1 MEKRPHERRVEVLA
15 GHLAA
20 NAAAAAV
27 DPGSLPLPPVVP
39 LREGVFFP
47 TFAHML
53 EDAAAATAQN
63 GGLFTYEIFGGRRI
77 TIVADPSLYEVVF
90 DVGEYAGNEEV
101 GDAVAMEMDKI
112 AYAWFGIPRECGPHT
127 RDGLNVVRKIFSQSS
142 TGGHLN
148 DRVAAQLAA
157 ALAAM
162 PDAGE
167 TDLFDLG
174 AATFF
179 PVNAELFGSETISP
193 ARCPHAR
200 QLFEQ
205 FDADLPAIT
214 GGMPKSA
221 AHLAAGEEIT
231 ALFTDAIRRGVHQQQ
246 QQQQQQQQKQQQ
258 EQQQQQQQQQQGEGE
273 GGGSVEGAVMRARV
287 GVLPEGFP
295 DATKGR
301 FMLSIFWAAQANTLP
316 MTFWML
322 AEVIR
327 SPRIL
332 AKVREEVLEGP
343 FAAMPDAAGHYD
355 VGVGTLPY
363 VRACLK
369 ETLRMKVAILTHRK
383 LSRDCT
389 ITTATGARFRMLEGD
404 MISVASYLRHYDE
417 ALYPQPHEFR
427 PERWLEPGCKSP
439 LDSMGDDYWYPF
451 SKGRYSCSGKFLAM
465 LEIPTLLALLVR
477 EFETLELRPDTPMP
491 EGNWDQVLA
500 AVLPTGSC
508 TVRFARGK
516 SAPGVI

>member
-1 MEKRPHERRVEVLA
+1 MEKCPHERRVEVLA

-20 NAAAAAV
+20 HATAAAAAAAAAAV
-27 DPGSLPLPPVVP
+27 DPGGSLPLPPVVA

-127 RDGLNVVRKIFSQSS
+127 RDGLNAVRKIFSQSS

-179 PVNAELFGSETISP
+179 PVNAELFGPETISP

-221 AHLAAGEEIT
+221 EHVAAGEEIT

-246 QQQQQQQQKQQQ
+246 PQ
-258 EQQQQQQQQQQGEGE
+258 EEGGSD

-389 ITTATGARFRMLEGD
+389 ITTAAGARFRMLEGD

-477 EFETLELRPDTPMP
+477 EFETLELHPDTPMP

-500 AVLPTGSC
+500 AVLPIGSC

-516 SAPGVI
+516 PAQA